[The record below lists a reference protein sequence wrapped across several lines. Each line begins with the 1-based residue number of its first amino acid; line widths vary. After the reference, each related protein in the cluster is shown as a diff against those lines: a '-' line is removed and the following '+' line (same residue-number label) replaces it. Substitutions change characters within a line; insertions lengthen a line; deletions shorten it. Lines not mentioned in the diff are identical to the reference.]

1 MLVVDWLSHVNEL
14 FINVISITHLLWLQV
29 TFYSE
34 KRFLSVYLLAQ
45 TRFPDFF
52 ERNPLGSEQETISVR
67 LVLVVNIL
75 QFLDSAVKYSNVSL
89 ITQGVNCSI
98 VGYNKIFNIV
108 EIFHVMTLKEGNLP
122 LSQTCD
128 ITLQLVFSL

>member
-45 TRFPDFF
+45 TRFPDFWGGI
-52 ERNPLGSEQETISVR
+52 PS
-67 LVLVVNIL
+67 VVNKK
-75 QFLDSAVKYSNVSL
+75 QFQSVSAVKYSNVSL

-98 VGYNKIFNIV
+98 VGYNNIFNIV

>member
-45 TRFPDFF
+45 TRFPDFGGGI
-52 ERNPLGSEQETISVR
+52 PS
-67 LVLVVNIL
+67 VVNKK
-75 QFLDSAVKYSNVSL
+75 QFQSVLCLLLTS
-89 ITQGVNCSI
+89 CS
-98 VGYNKIFNIV
+98 F
-108 EIFHVMTLKEGNLP
+108 
-122 LSQTCD
+122 
-128 ITLQLVFSL
+128 

>member
-14 FINVISITHLLWLQV
+14 FINVRSITHLLWLQV

-52 ERNPLGSEQETISVR
+52 ERNPLCSEQETISVR
-67 LVLVVNIL
+67 LALVVNIL

-98 VGYNKIFNIV
+98 VGYNNIFNIV